1 MKKNYLM
8 TPGPTPVPPE
18 VLLEMA
24 KPIIHHRT
32 PQYQAIFGK
41 VNEGLK
47 AVFKTTSDVC
57 CFTSSGTGAME
68 ASVAN
73 ILSPGDK
80 AIVVQGGKFGER
92 FGELCK
98 AYGIEFIPINVEWG
112 RPVDPKA
119 VKDALD
125 KNKGVGAVYATL
137 SETSTGTV
145 NDIKSIGAI
154 VKNYDAV
161 LVVDAI
167 SGLGADDLQTDA
179 WGVDM
184 ALSGSQKG
192 LMIPPGLAFTTV
204 SKKAWAKVENSKLPK
219 YYFNLKKY
227 KKALEAKDTP
237 WTSAVG
243 LFIGLQK
250 ALEIILGEG
259 MDAVLA
265 RHARMARAAREG
277 VAALGLKVYSSSPS
291 NAVTP
296 VNVPAGIDGE
306 LLVKTMRDK
315 YGVTVAGG
323 QSELKGK
330 IFRIAHLGFMENFD
344 CVVALSALEIVLT
357 EMGYKLEPGKGV
369 GAVEKVLLGG
379 K

>member
-24 KPIIHHRT
+24 KPLIHHRT
-32 PQYQAIFGK
+32 PQYLAIFKK
-41 VNEGLK
+41 VLEGMK
-47 AVFKTTSDVC
+47 TVFKTSNDVC
-57 CFTSSGTGAME
+57 VFTSSGTGAME
-68 ASVAN
+68 ASVVN

-98 AYGIEFIPINVEWG
+98 AYGIEFIPINVTWG
-112 RPVDPKA
+112 TPADPK
-119 VKDALD
+119 VIKEALE
-125 KNKGVGAVYATL
+125 KNKGVAAVYTTL

-145 NDIKSIGAI
+145 NDMREIGSI
-154 VKNYDAV
+154 VKDHDAI

-179 WGVDM
+179 WNVDM
-184 ALSGSQKG
+184 AVSGSQKG
-192 LMIPPGLAFTTV
+192 LMIPPGLAFVTV
-204 SKKAWAKVENSKLPK
+204 SKKAWAKVEKSRLPK
-219 YYFNLKKY
+219 YYFNLKHY
-227 KKALEAKDTP
+227 RKALQDNDTP
-237 WTSAVG
+237 WTSAVS
-243 LFIGLQK
+243 LVIGLQK
-250 ALEIILGEG
+250 SLEIILGEG

-265 RHARMARAAREG
+265 RHAKMAKAVREG
-277 VAALGLKVYSSSPS
+277 AKALGLSIYSSSPS

-296 VNVPAGIDGE
+296 INVPTGIDGE

-344 CVVALSALEIVLT
+344 CVVALSALEIVAS
-357 EMGYKLEPGKGV
+357 EMGYTLEHGKGV
-369 GAVEKVLLGG
+369 GAAEKAILG

>member
-1 MKKNYLM
+1 
-8 TPGPTPVPPE
+8 